1 MLSRILTLLAVFSL
15 ASTASPAF
23 AQPIL
28 NRVEQF
34 VRDQV
39 DAVRD
44 VAQPPANTAQPPANT
59 ATPANVANEPGY
71 LGLVADQSAN
81 PPTGVRVMEVRPGGP
96 AAQGGVQ
103 VGDRILAVDGRPVR
117 TMDDFAQALDGK
129 TVGTRLAITVER
141 NAASRQQQV
150 VLGRRLPQGPAIPAA
165 ETVATPD
172 AAQGGSVPPGPRL
185 GIRTLPVTEETRLA
199 NNLPQSRG
207 ATVIAI
213 TPGLPAERAGIP
225 LGAVITAVDQL
236 PVDSP
241 DGLAK
246 AVSAAGSE
254 IELTYYQQGREIRQ
268 RVALVAANDPAGV
281 PKLELRG
288 RPAAQTPAAQTPAA
302 QRPAPS
308 DEPAPPTPAPPIP
321 SPPDA
326 STPDTS
332 NAAERIVALES
343 KVRELEARIEKLEQ
357 SLSERTDK

>member
-1 MLSRILTLLAVFSL
+1 MFSRMLTVVAVLSL

-23 AQPIL
+23 GQPIL

-44 VAQPPANTAQPPANT
+44 VAQPPANTATPP
-59 ATPANVANEPGY
+59 NVANEPGY
-71 LGLVADQSAN
+71 LGLVADQSTS
-81 PPTGVRVMEVRPGGP
+81 PPSGVRVMEVRPGGP

-150 VLGRRLPQGPAIPAA
+150 VLGRRQPQGPALPAP

-185 GIRTLPVTEETRLA
+185 GIRTLPVTEEIRSA

-225 LGAVITAVDQL
+225 LGAVITAVNQR
-236 PVDSP
+236 PIDSP
-241 DGLAK
+241 EGLAK
-246 AVSAAGSE
+246 AVSTAGSE

-268 RVALVAANDPAGV
+268 RVALVTADDPAGE

-288 RPAAQTPAAQTPAA
+288 RPAAQTPAAQP
-302 QRPAPS
+302 PAPS
-308 DEPAPPTPAPPIP
+308 DEPVPPTPAPPIP
-321 SPPDA
+321 APPDA
-326 STPDTS
+326 STPDSS
-332 NAAERIVALES
+332 NAAERIEALES